1 MTPRCEPIEAV
12 LAKVRASLLYADWPI
27 PPRVRALS
35 TLRGPSGYSTGPFA
49 HFNFGSGSGD
59 DPTAIAD
66 NRLLLCRGAGLPTAP
81 CWLQQVHG
89 THVVRFPRQ
98 VVRGERLS
106 VSTAIEADA
115 AVSTVPGIVLAIL
128 SADCL
133 PVLIAADNGRE
144 IAAAHAGW
152 RGLAGGVLEATLAA
166 LDTAPAHLQVWLG
179 PGIGASS
186 YEVGAEV
193 YTALVGPYPEAA
205 VHFVTTRPGHWA
217 CDLVGLARQ
226 RLKIAGVTRIFG
238 GDFDTCADP
247 RFYSYRRDGLC
258 SGRLASLIWMEP

>member
-1 MTPRCEPIEAV
+1 MTPRSESVEPAQ
-12 LAKVRASLLYADWPI
+12 AKVRISLLYADWPI
-27 PPRVRALS
+27 PPRVHALS
-35 TLRGPSGYSTGPFA
+35 TLRGPFGYSTEPFA
-49 HFNFGSGSGD
+49 YFNFGSGRGD
-59 DPTAIAD
+59 DPAVIAD
-66 NRLLLCRGAGLPTAP
+66 NRLALYRGAGLPTAP

-98 VVRGERLS
+98 VVRGNRLAM
-106 VSTAIEADA
+106 STAIEADT

-133 PVLIAADNGRE
+133 PVLIAADDGSE

-166 LDTAPAHLQVWLG
+166 LGTAPVRLQVWLG

-186 YEVGAEV
+186 YEVGTEV
-193 YTALVGPYPEAA
+193 YTAFVGPYPEAA
-205 VHFVTTRPGHWA
+205 AHFVTTRPGHWA

-238 GDFDTCADP
+238 GDFDTCTDP

-258 SGRLASLIWMEP
+258 RGRFASLIWREP